1 MKGDDELLLL
11 TLSKEA
17 EVLEV
22 RQDKTACDADP

>member
-1 MKGDDELLLL
+1 MKGDDELIL

>member
-22 RQDKTACDADP
+22 RQDKTRQNSL